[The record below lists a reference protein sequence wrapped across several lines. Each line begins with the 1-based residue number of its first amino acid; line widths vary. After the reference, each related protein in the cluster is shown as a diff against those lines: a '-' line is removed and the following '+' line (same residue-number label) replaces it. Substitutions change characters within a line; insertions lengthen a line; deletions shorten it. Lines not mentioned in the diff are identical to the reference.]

1 MRLRL
6 SDEAKIAD
14 AFATIVSEFP
24 DVAAG
29 SYPGVSAD
37 TEGTVSISLE
47 AKDEEQVVASVQRLQ
62 SLLDADADPH
72 LSRACIEAVTANVE
86 HFGASATSTDAN
98 GI

>member
-6 SDEAKIAD
+6 SDEAKIASV
-14 AFATIVSEFP
+14 FAAVVNEFP

-29 SYPGVSAD
+29 SYPGVSED

-47 AKDEEQVVASVQRLQ
+47 AKDEEQVVASMQRLQ

-72 LSRACIEAVTANVE
+72 LSRACIERVTVDVE
-86 HFGASATSTDAN
+86 SFGASSAEGN
-98 GI
+98 GV